1 MIKINYYFSNQ
12 LALFQI
18 TCFNWNRFSLSIVKL
33 FSILLIIFFIYIL
46 LTSKK
51 RKRFSNRRNLME
63 RFKRRFKNIN
73 VRRKRI
79 SEEFTNSL
87 LLDPCKN
94 IPLGTWYSE
103 EELREKADIH
113 RARLSKFGKSKING
127 EMLFVGPKGGI
138 YKISNDG
145 KKKYV

>member
-1 MIKINYYFSNQ
+1 M
-12 LALFQI
+12 
-18 TCFNWNRFSLSIVKL
+18 KL
-33 FSILLIIFFIYIL
+33 IPILIIVFFLYIF
-46 LTSKK
+46 LTLKK
-51 RKRFSNRRNLME
+51 KKNFSNRKTLIE
-63 RFKRRFKNIN
+63 RFKKRFKNIN

-103 EELREKADIH
+103 DELREKADIH
-113 RARLSKFGKSKING
+113 RSRLSKFGKSKING

-138 YKISNDG
+138 YKISGDG

>member
-1 MIKINYYFSNQ
+1 MKLIPIF
-12 LALFQI
+12 LILFFLYI
-18 TCFNWNRFSLSIVKL
+18 FLRLKRRERLVNRKS
-33 FSILLIIFFIYIL
+33 
-46 LTSKK
+46 
-51 RKRFSNRRNLME
+51 LME
-63 RFKRRFKNIN
+63 RFKQRFKNIN
-73 VRRKRI
+73 IRRKRI

-87 LLDPCKN
+87 LLDPSMN

-103 EELREKADIH
+103 HELREKADIH
-113 RARLSKFGKSKING
+113 RSRLSKFGKSKING

>member
-1 MIKINYYFSNQ
+1 M
-12 LALFQI
+12 
-18 TCFNWNRFSLSIVKL
+18 
-33 FSILLIIFFIYIL
+33 
-46 LTSKK
+46 K
-51 RKRFSNRRNLME
+51 RRKGFSNRKSLIE
-63 RFKRRFKNIN
+63 RFKQRFKNIN

-87 LLDPCKN
+87 LLDPSKN

-103 EELREKADIH
+103 DELREKADIH
-113 RARLSKFGKSKING
+113 KARLSKFGKSKING

-138 YKISNDG
+138 YKISEDG

>member
-1 MIKINYYFSNQ
+1 M
-12 LALFQI
+12 
-18 TCFNWNRFSLSIVKL
+18 
-33 FSILLIIFFIYIL
+33 IFFLYLFLIAR
-46 LTSKK
+46 K
-51 RKRFSNRRNLME
+51 RKGFTNRRTLME
-63 RFKRRFKNIN
+63 RFKQRFNNIS

-79 SEEFTNSL
+79 SEEFENSL
-87 LLDPCKN
+87 LLDPCKD

-103 EELREKADIH
+103 NELREKADIH

-138 YKISNDG
+138 YKISDNG

>member
-1 MIKINYYFSNQ
+1 MKVITIF
-12 LALFQI
+12 LILF
-18 TCFNWNRFSLSIVKL
+18 FLSVV
-33 FSILLIIFFIYIL
+33 IFAR
-46 LTSKK
+46 K
-51 RKRFSNRRNLME
+51 RKGFSNRRSLIE
-63 RFKRRFKNIN
+63 RFKQRFKNIN

-87 LLDPCKN
+87 LLDPYKN

-103 EELREKADIH
+103 DELREKADIH

-127 EMLFVGPKGGI
+127 EMLFLGPKGGI
-138 YKISNDG
+138 YKLDKDG

>member
-1 MIKINYYFSNQ
+1 MKLIPIFLIILYIFLILNKRKKFSN
-12 LALFQI
+12 
-18 TCFNWNRFSLSIVKL
+18 
-33 FSILLIIFFIYIL
+33 
-46 LTSKK
+46 KK
-51 RKRFSNRRNLME
+51 SLME
-63 RFKRRFKNIN
+63 RFKNRFKNIN

-103 EELREKADIH
+103 DELREKADIH
-113 RARLSKFGKSKING
+113 RSRLSKFGKSKING

-138 YKISNDG
+138 YKISDD
-145 KKKYV
+145 

>member
-1 MIKINYYFSNQ
+1 M
-12 LALFQI
+12 
-18 TCFNWNRFSLSIVKL
+18 KL
-33 FSILLIIFFIYIL
+33 IPILLIIFFLYVL
-46 LTSKK
+46 LIVNK
-51 RKRFSNRRNLME
+51 RKRFSNRRTLIY
-63 RFKRRFKNIN
+63 RFKKRFKNIN
-73 VRRKRI
+73 IRRKRI

-87 LLDPCKN
+87 LLDPYKN

-127 EMLFVGPKGGI
+127 EMLFLGPKGGI
-138 YKISNDG
+138 YKINEDG

>member
-1 MIKINYYFSNQ
+1 M
-12 LALFQI
+12 
-18 TCFNWNRFSLSIVKL
+18 KL
-33 FSILLIIFFIYIL
+33 IPIFLIFFLCLIL
-46 LTSKK
+46 IVKK
-51 RKRFSNRRNLME
+51 RKGFSNRKSLLV
-63 RFKRRFKNIN
+63 RFKQRFKNKN

-79 SEEFTNSL
+79 SEEFNNSL
-87 LLDPCKN
+87 LLDPYKN

-103 EELREKADIH
+103 DELREKADIH

-138 YKISNDG
+138 YKISEDG

>member
-1 MIKINYYFSNQ
+1 M
-12 LALFQI
+12 
-18 TCFNWNRFSLSIVKL
+18 
-33 FSILLIIFFIYIL
+33 IFFLYLFLIA
-46 LTSKK
+46 
-51 RKRFSNRRNLME
+51 RKREGFTNRRTLME
-63 RFKRRFKNIN
+63 RFKQRFNNIS

-79 SEEFTNSL
+79 SEEFANSL
-87 LLDPCKN
+87 LLDPCKD

-103 EELREKADIH
+103 NELREKADIH

-138 YKISNDG
+138 YKISEDG

>member
-1 MIKINYYFSNQ
+1 VKIV
-12 LALFQI
+12 
-18 TCFNWNRFSLSIVKL
+18 T
-33 FSILLIIFFIYIL
+33 ILLIILYIYIFL
-46 LTSKK
+46 ILK
-51 RKRFSNRRNLME
+51 RRKSFSNRRTLIG
-63 RFKRRFKNIN
+63 RFKKRFKNIN

-87 LLDPCKN
+87 SIDPYKN

-113 RARLSKFGKSKING
+113 RSRLSKFGKSKLNG

-138 YKISNDG
+138 YKVSDDG